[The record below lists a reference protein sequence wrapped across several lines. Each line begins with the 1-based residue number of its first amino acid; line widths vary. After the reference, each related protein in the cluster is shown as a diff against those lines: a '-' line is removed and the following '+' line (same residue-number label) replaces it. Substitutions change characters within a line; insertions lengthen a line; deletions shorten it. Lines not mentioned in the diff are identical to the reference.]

1 MVDLPSSSN
10 NVDQENIPS
19 SAAVRTMTGGV
30 VEGVGGGGL
39 PGGPPRVDPR
49 LTRRQQQG
57 TDGVTAAVGGASAGT
72 VSRQPENQPEIPIPA
87 TAFYNYLVNN
97 RIHVMMI
104 TELKVKPVAKDPL
117 TPNPSLG
124 QCGFNSIDISLEG
137 DIAAG
142 STGDGQMV
150 VINLRDPKHKTIFPV
165 AKYGANHLHILPN
178 SKLMVHSSTRTNN
191 DLRLMS
197 FERSLIPGMNEYIR
211 YFRGHKG
218 EVCSL
223 SVSADGRNIISAT
236 AIEKKVLLWDVLVDQ
251 PIGAM
256 DFSSYTPIMRTYPPN
271 FFGEDITVK
280 PRFLAAPQPV
290 VAFDS
295 GYSVS
300 STIFA
305 VMLRAQGEILKLY
318 DMRTFQKGPFK
329 SVTHKMFD
337 DMVENFPTAE
347 SKDLRMT
354 AITALG
360 ADFNDMKF
368 SPDGKLMLLNTNGPF
383 FFILDAFTGE
393 LVQVIGRRHREY
405 NNSWKDIMS
414 NTVMPEVSWSSDSR
428 FVVGGNSAGND
439 PRIYVWSVDNG
450 KEVGIINKEA
460 RSEVSNANFAVNF
473 VRCNPRMVGIV
484 AAGGRRISL
493 YSVLADDS
501 DKKKMKKQNST
512 EDAEALPESVPS

>member
-1 MVDLPSSSN
+1 MVDLPSSSDN
-10 NVDQENIPS
+10 SDQGNLPS
-19 SAAVRTMTGGV
+19 SSTLRTMTAI

-49 LTRRQQQG
+49 LARQKHT
-57 TDGVTAAVGGASAGT
+57 TDGVTAAVGGASADT
-72 VSRQPENQPEIPIPA
+72 VSKQPENQSEIPIPE
-87 TAFYNYLVNN
+87 TAFYNCLVNN

-104 TELKVKPVAKDPL
+104 TELKVKPVTKDPL
-117 TPNPSLG
+117 TPNPPLG
-124 QCGFNSIDISLEG
+124 QCGFNSIDISPEG

-197 FERSLIPGMNEYIR
+197 FERSLLTPGMNEYIR

-271 FFGEDITVK
+271 YFGEDITVK

-295 GYSVS
+295 GSVS
-300 STIFA
+300 STVFA

-318 DMRTFQKGPFK
+318 DMRNFQKGPFK

-337 DMVENFPTAE
+337 EMVENFPTGV

-368 SPDGKLMLLNTNGPF
+368 SPDGKLILLNTNGPF

-393 LVQVIGRRHREY
+393 LVQVVGRRHREY
-405 NNSWKDIMS
+405 NNSWKEIMS

-428 FVVGGNSAGND
+428 YVVGGNSARND

-460 RSEVSNANFAVNF
+460 RSEVPNVNFAVNF
-473 VRCNPRMVGIV
+473 VRCNPRTVGIV

-512 EDAEALPESVPS
+512 EDAEAVPESVPS